1 MDHGACSQVG
11 QYAPWCSSC
20 SEVPHVTSANP
31 AGRVR
36 RRDGATVRIA
46 SAHSREAGRRG
57 RPFVSTASP
66 NSSRR
71 CCHGSHRRGRCRS
84 DPEREASG
92 SSSLL
97 PARIASPSP
106 STDVECGEG
115 EQGLSL
121 LRSRGTP
128 AHQSPPG
135 PSSNRS
141 SLARSACKR
150 YHSTTCWYKSVQQ
163 DPTSESGSGRAVKLH
178 ELPAWLHPWAC
189 DQRGG
194 EGVRRGWV
202 GRL

>member
-1 MDHGACSQVG
+1 MDGTGTGSGPGAATCREGVKGLDHGACSQVA

-115 EQGLSL
+115 EQGL
-121 LRSRGTP
+121 RSTP
-128 AHQSPPG
+128 QPWHTC
-135 PSSNRS
+135 SSV
-141 SLARSACKR
+141 A
-150 YHSTTCWYKSVQQ
+150 
-163 DPTSESGSGRAVKLH
+163 
-178 ELPAWLHPWAC
+178 AWAII
-189 DQRGG
+189 
-194 EGVRRGWV
+194 E
-202 GRL
+202 